1 MHRTTIALA
10 GAIIMSA
17 ALLSAQTKTS
27 ATKYRGCLV
36 PGSSQGNYLLNNAVA
51 SDDKAKTKMSLKVVP
66 ESAKV
71 NVEAQV
77 THEVEITGTVT
88 PGAQGQP
95 GTLTATKISWKA
107 DYCG

>member
-1 MHRTTIALA
+1 
-10 GAIIMSA
+10 MSA
-17 ALLSAQTKTS
+17 ALLSAQSGTP
-27 ATKYRGCLV
+27 ATYRGCLI
-36 PGSSQGNYLLNNAVA
+36 PGSSSGNYTLISAVA
-51 SDDKAKTKMSLKVVP
+51 KGDKTKTKVTLKVVP
-66 ESAKV
+66 ENEKV

-88 PGAQGQP
+88 AGTNEQP

>member
-10 GAIIMSA
+10 GALVMSA
-17 ALLSAQTKTS
+17 ALLSAQSGTPVT
-27 ATKYRGCLV
+27 YRGCLI
-36 PGSSQGNYLLNNAVA
+36 PGSSSNNYTLISAVA
-51 SDDKAKTKMSLKVVP
+51 KGDKDKKKVTLKVVP
-66 ESAKV
+66 ANDKV

-77 THEVEITGTVT
+77 THEVEIVGTVT
-88 PGAQGQP
+88 AGTDDQP